1 MDDRNYSGQTPL
13 HSAVEAGAIDVVRL
27 YVEEGADRSA
37 QDNGGR
43 TPLHLAAEKDNN
55 QEMIR
60 LLLWNGAA
68 GVNFQDAEGRTALH
82 LAARKEDNEQ
92 AIELLLENGAD
103 VRLQDTE
110 GRTALHLASQTE
122 NHTKAVQM
130 LLENYA
136 SIRLNDPEELLGLHL
151 PLPKKD
157 NEMAIKL
164 LLKHGADIYTCD
176 NTGSPAFPHAEVQ
189 LRRAVRSNNQE
200 MVKLLLDRGADG
212 VKGEPSFGQKSL
224 EFAVIGGY
232 FRCRRVICWLAQN
245 DVNLNTANGH
255 KVLVDVMM
263 YGLQGDWESTISK
276 ADLSVEIDGKTILYW
291 VVESDHV
298 RLDRVDI
305 LLNQGARIDARY
317 MDKTL
322 LSVAAEKKHW
332 DVVKKLVER
341 GADVDVLVGGRTLL
355 TWLLEH
361 YLELPY
367 HEKQQQKD
375 LVEMVLDQN
384 GEYAYVSKTDEEG
397 KTALGHAL
405 DARLEDIAVRILGK
419 YPLEEV
425 CDFLHGIS
433 RGLSYH
439 TQ

>member
-55 QEMIR
+55 QDMIR
-60 LLLWNGAA
+60 RTNRATPSCS
-68 GVNFQDAEGRTALH
+68 EGRQRTGDRAATRERRRRP
-82 LAARKEDNEQ
+82 LARHRRKNRATSSFSDGKPHKGSPD
-92 AIELLLENGAD
+92 ATRKLRIHPLE
-103 VRLQDTE
+103 RPR
-110 GRTALHLASQTE
+110 RTTGTTPAFTQERQRDGDQIA
-122 NHTKAVQM
+122 M
-130 LLENYA
+130 
-136 SIRLNDPEELLGLHL
+136 
-151 PLPKKD
+151 
-157 NEMAIKL
+157 
-164 LLKHGADIYTCD
+164 KHGADIYTCD

-245 DVNLNTANGH
+245 DVYLNTANGH

-355 TWLLEH
+355 IWLLEH

-405 DARLEDIAVRILGK
+405 DARLEDIAVRILEK

-425 CDFLHGIS
+425 CDFLYGIS

>member
-1 MDDRNYSGQTPL
+1 MDDRNDSGQMPF

-27 YVEEGADRSA
+27 YVEGGADRSA

-55 QEMIR
+55 QDMIR

-68 GVNFQDAEGRTALH
+68 SVNFQDAEGRTALH

-92 AIELLLENGAD
+92 AIEMLLESGAN

-122 NHTKAVQM
+122 NHKKAVQM

-136 SIRLNDPEELLGLHL
+136 HIRLNDPEELLGLHL
-151 PLPKKD
+151 ATPKKD
-157 NEMAIKL
+157 NEVAIKL
-164 LLKHGADIYTCD
+164 LLTHGADIYTCD
-176 NTGSPAFPHAEVQ
+176 NTVSPAFPHAEVQ
-189 LRRAVRSNNQE
+189 LRRAVRNNNQE

-224 EFAVIGGY
+224 GFAATPGSIQS
-232 FRCRRVICWLAQN
+232 RQISCWLAQN
-245 DVNLNTANGH
+245 DVNINTANGH

-263 YGLQGDWESTISK
+263 WEFRDDWESMISK
-276 ADLSVEIDGKTILYW
+276 ADLNIEVDGKTILYRL
-291 VVESDHV
+291 VESNHLW
-298 RLDRVDI
+298 LDKVDI
-305 LLNQGARIDARY
+305 LLDRGARIDARY

-332 DVVKKLVER
+332 GMVKKLVER

-361 YLELPY
+361 YLEVGY
-367 HEKQQQKD
+367 HERQQQRD
-375 LVEMVLDQN
+375 LVKMVLDQN
-384 GEYAYVSKTDEEG
+384 GEYAYVSKADEEG

-405 DARLEDIAVRILGK
+405 DAGLVDIAVLILEK
-419 YPLEEV
+419 YELEEV
-425 CDFLHGIS
+425 CDFLYGIS